1 MPTILI
7 VDDHESIR
15 RNLRLHLESA
25 GFTVCGE
32 AANGV
37 EAIEKAQTTNPDL
50 IILDLAM
57 PEMNGLE
64 AAAALKYIAPT
75 VPLILLTAHASR
87 EVELAAYSAGICSV
101 FSKYGSLDALVD
113 RAFSALRLNPLE
125 TRVPVSNAMARQQ

>member
-1 MPTILI
+1 MLI

-32 AANGV
+32 AVNGFD
-37 EAIEKAQTTNPDL
+37 AIEKAQSLSPSV

-64 AAAALKYIAPT
+64 AAAALKHIVPT
-75 VPLILLTAHASR
+75 ARLILLTAHASR
-87 EVELAAYSAGICSV
+87 EVELAAYSAGICAV
-101 FSKYGSLDALVD
+101 FSKYGDLDALVE
-113 RAFSALRLNPLE
+113 RASSALEPSALGRTPRTVE
-125 TRVPVSNAMARQQ
+125 RHQ